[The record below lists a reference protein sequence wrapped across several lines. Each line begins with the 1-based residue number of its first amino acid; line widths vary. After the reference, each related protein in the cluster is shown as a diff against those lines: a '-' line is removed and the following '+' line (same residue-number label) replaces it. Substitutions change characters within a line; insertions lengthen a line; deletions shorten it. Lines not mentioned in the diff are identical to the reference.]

1 MKKFLSILLILSF
14 VFVSFISCTSVAEPQ
29 MTESV
34 TDKITENN
42 ETNDLI
48 DTIVTDSINESNIVT
63 EGLLDSEITESFI
76 TDVATE
82 SLSEESN
89 SQDVE
94 TETTDGMISDYIT
107 DITDTFTEDVVI
119 ETSQATTQTDIQTE
133 TLTQIDTDIQINT
146 ETVTQTDTDIA
157 IQTETVTEAEIVT
170 DIVTETVTESLTE
183 SVTETVTETVTES
196 LTEDLTE
203 SVTDTVT
210 ESETQTDSVSIT
222 ETAIETAT
230 ETEKVTDM
238 ATDKVVESESE
249 TSAGSKECLHSNVEN
264 GKCKACEHQLYIR
277 EGDYIYFGE
286 YPQSLKDD
294 SVTIV
299 ATTPDSNGYYLG
311 SDNCYYAKVVATP
324 YATGY
329 TFSNG
334 AKVKSGT
341 EYYFKVEP
349 IKWKIVSQSS
359 NEALILCESILIN
372 KAYDTSSNIYGES
385 DVSVWLVNTFF
396 SSAFDSIQQDF
407 ISTVTIDKSDKK
419 VFLISENEAF
429 SNAETRKLS
438 TTDFA
443 RANGAWMTTSA
454 GKGNG
459 IWWLRTPNE
468 QNSKQVK
475 VVTNSGA
482 ASNYELV
489 NNSGFGVVPALKIR
503 IN

>member
-1 MKKFLSILLILSF
+1 
-14 VFVSFISCTSVAEPQ
+14 
-29 MTESV
+29 
-34 TDKITENN
+34 
-42 ETNDLI
+42 
-48 DTIVTDSINESNIVT
+48 
-63 EGLLDSEITESFI
+63 
-76 TDVATE
+76 
-82 SLSEESN
+82 
-89 SQDVE
+89 
-94 TETTDGMISDYIT
+94 MISDYIT

-183 SVTETVTETVTES
+183 SVTETVTES

-222 ETAIETAT
+222 ETATETVTETVTETAT

-299 ATTPDSNGYYLG
+299 GTTPDSNGYYLG

-324 YATGY
+324 CATGY

-359 NEALILCESILIN
+359 NEALILCDSILIN
-372 KAYDTSSNIYGES
+372 KAYDLSSNTYGES
-385 DVSVWLVNTFF
+385 DVSAWLVNTFLT
-396 SSAFDSIQQDF
+396 SAFDSIQQDF
-407 ISTVTIDKSDKK
+407 ISLVSIDKSDKK
-419 VFLISENEAF
+419 VFLISETEAF
-429 SNAETRKLS
+429 SNGETRKLS

-459 IWWLRTPNE
+459 IWWLRNPNA
-468 QNSKQVK
+468 QNAKQVK